1 MSKNLYVGNL
11 SYTVSNRDL
20 ESLFGPYGTVESA
33 NVIMDR
39 DSGRSKGFGFV
50 QMGTAEQAKAA
61 IAALNGKDHD
71 GRDLTVNEARP
82 REERSGGSFGGGR
95 SGYGEGRRF

>member
-11 SYTVSNRDL
+11 SYNVGNREL
-20 ESLFGPYGTVESA
+20 ETLFAAFGDVKSA

-50 QMGTAEQAKAA
+50 
-61 IAALNGKDHD
+61 
-71 GRDLTVNEARP
+71 
-82 REERSGGSFGGGR
+82 
-95 SGYGEGRRF
+95 